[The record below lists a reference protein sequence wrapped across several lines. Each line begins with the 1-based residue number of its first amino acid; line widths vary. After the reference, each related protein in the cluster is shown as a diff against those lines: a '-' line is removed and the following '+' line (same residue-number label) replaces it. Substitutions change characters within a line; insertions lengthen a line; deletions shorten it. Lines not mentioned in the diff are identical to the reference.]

1 MPEWS
6 APAIVLETVLY
17 GEGDC
22 RVAVLAEAE
31 GAWHGLARGGASR
44 GRAAIWQPGNL
55 IAAKWVARLP
65 DQLGSM
71 TGELVHPAAALSM
84 ANPLS
89 LAILRAACAVAAG
102 ALPEREPHPAAFLG
116 LARLLAAI
124 AMPEAVLPALIRWEV
139 DLLRELGF
147 GLDFSACA
155 VTGAPTGAN
164 DDLAYLS
171 PRTGRAVSR
180 AAAGEWAPRLLKL
193 PPFLTGDA
201 PADLAQCRDGLAL
214 TGHFLAREAFGAR
227 HIPLPQARIALY
239 DTVCRMIGETRI
251 DGEQNAG

>member
-6 APAIVLETVLY
+6 APAIVLETISY

-22 RVAVLAEAE
+22 RVIVFAEAE

-55 IAAKWVARLP
+55 VAAKWVARLP

-71 TGELVHPAAALSM
+71 TGELVHPAAALAM
-84 ANPLS
+84 ADPLS
-89 LAILRAACAVAAG
+89 LAVLRSACTVAAG

-124 AMPEAVLPALIRWEV
+124 AMPDAVLPALVRWEM
-139 DLLRELGF
+139 DLLREVGF
-147 GLDFSACA
+147 GLDLAACA
-155 VTGAPTGAN
+155 VTGN
-164 DDLAYLS
+164 DELAYVS
-171 PRTGRAVSR
+171 PRTGRGVSR
-180 AAAGEWAPRLLKL
+180 AGAGEWAPRLLPL
-193 PPFLTGDA
+193 PPFLTGAA

-214 TGHFLAREAFGAR
+214 TGHFLARDVFGAR
-227 HIPLPQARIALY
+227 HLPLPQARGALY
-239 DTVCRMIGETRI
+239 DLVCRRLEAMTMKG
-251 DGEQNAG
+251 DDNAG

>member
-6 APAIVLETVLY
+6 APAIVLETTLF

-22 RVAVLAEAE
+22 RAIVLTQTE

-44 GRAAIWQPGNL
+44 GRAATWQPGNL
-55 IAAKWVARLP
+55 IAAKWMARLA

-71 TGELVHPAAALSM
+71 TGELVHPAAALAM
-84 ANPLS
+84 ADPLS

-102 ALPEREPHPAAFLG
+102 ALPEREPHPIAFLG
-116 LARLLAAI
+116 LTRLLAGI
-124 AMPEAVLPALIRWEV
+124 ALPEAVLPALIRWEV

-147 GLDFSACA
+147 GLDFSDCA
-155 VTGAPTGAN
+155 LTGGN
-164 DDLAYLS
+164 DDLAYVS

-180 AAAGEWAPRLLKL
+180 AAAGEWAPRLLPL
-193 PPFLTGDA
+193 PPFLASAGE
-201 PADLAQCRDGLAL
+201 ADLTQCRDGLRL

-227 HIPLPQARIALY
+227 HLPLPQARVALY
-239 DTVCRMIGETRI
+239 DTVCRMMPKT
-251 DGEQNAG
+251 QNKEDQDAG